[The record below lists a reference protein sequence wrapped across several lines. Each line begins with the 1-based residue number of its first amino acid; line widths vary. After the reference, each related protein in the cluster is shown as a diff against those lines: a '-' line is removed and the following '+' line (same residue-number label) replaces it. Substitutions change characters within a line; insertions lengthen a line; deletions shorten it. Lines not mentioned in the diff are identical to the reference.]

1 MSRSSKLKYW
11 LSQFESGKSLLSLME
26 RTKDMPEKE
35 QIKQFKKWQKERKQ
49 VAGKPA
55 HQTD

>member
-11 LSQFESGKSLLSLME
+11 LSRFESGKSLLSLME

-35 QIKQFKKWQKERKQ
+35 QIKQFKKWQKEKKQ
-49 VAGKPA
+49 VAEKQER
-55 HQTD
+55 QTD